1 MTEPDAHQAISHWRH
16 YALFGAPDEPGY
28 GSPAPAGIKSV
39 GLESQY
45 RSPQVWER
53 EEPKDSAI
61 DIRDAY
67 NAVEPVYKVLPPLD
81 KRAVFGWYFGD
92 RNDSQ
97 KDAQGR
103 FINSVMRV

>member
-28 GSPAPAGIKSV
+28 GSPAPAGIRSIS
-39 GLESQY
+39 LESNY

-53 EEPKDSAI
+53 EEPKASAI
-61 DIRDAY
+61 DIRDSY
-67 NAVEPVYKVLPPLD
+67 TTVEAVYKALSPLD

-92 RNDSQ
+92 RSDAQ
-97 KDAQGR
+97 KDAQAR
-103 FINSVMRV
+103 FVNLVMRS